1 MADAIVFTIHTHQ
14 NTIFHVVRKLTR
26 IQYLKGQ
33 FPMGQWLQVPSDQ
46 QDHLDIDINIEYF
59 SSLLLETIKCV
70 SILETDVNNISSSV
84 DMNLPEGSETTS
96 LINHMYVKDLPKCNL
111 GIGQ

>member
-1 MADAIVFTIHTHQ
+1 
-14 NTIFHVVRKLTR
+14 
-26 IQYLKGQ
+26 
-33 FPMGQWLQVPSDQ
+33 
-46 QDHLDIDINIEYF
+46 
-59 SSLLLETIKCV
+59 LLLETIKCV

-96 LINHMYVKDLPKCNL
+96 LINHMYVKDLPKYNL